1 MRIALAL
8 ILVSGIAAAAPNKDL
23 KPYAGQVVLSPDAPP
38 AVFGELPA
46 YLKINYDKSH
56 HYESL
61 KWDVNFVGVLAKP
74 ADRVTLS
81 VSDPSAK
88 PDAGTTELVTMELST
103 SHDVVIGHFKP
114 TKAAGFAPGKTYD
127 VTLTS
132 GKTTLARA
140 ELVLRE

>member
-8 ILVSGIAAAAPNKDL
+8 ILLAGVAAAAPSKDL

-61 KWDVNFVGVLAKP
+61 KWDVNFVGVLAK
-74 ADRVTLS
+74 
-81 VSDPSAK
+81 
-88 PDAGTTELVTMELST
+88 
-103 SHDVVIGHFKP
+103 
-114 TKAAGFAPGKTYD
+114 
-127 VTLTS
+127 
-132 GKTTLARA
+132 
-140 ELVLRE
+140 